1 MKLSQNNTN
10 QETVTSSSSKTSPIK
25 VSAADLPLHCP
36 TAASPLWSSHPH
48 VFLPIEESGVAKCP
62 YCGAEYELTKEK

>member
-1 MKLSQNNTN
+1 MSQNNAN
-10 QETVTSSSSKTSPIK
+10 QETAAPSSSSKEGPIK

-48 VFLPIEESGVAKCP
+48 VYLSIEESGVAKCP
-62 YCGAEYELTKEK
+62 YCGAEYELTKEE